1 MVPEVTIHISSLFF
15 FFFFSVCVCLPFQAV
30 KMNKN
35 ILFIITPHVLQFEGC
50 ICHASSVMHPS
61 FN

>member
-15 FFFFSVCVCLPFQAV
+15 FFFVCVCLPFQAV

-35 ILFIITPHVLQFEGC
+35 ILFIITPHALQFEGC
-50 ICHASSVMHPS
+50 MRHV
-61 FN
+61 